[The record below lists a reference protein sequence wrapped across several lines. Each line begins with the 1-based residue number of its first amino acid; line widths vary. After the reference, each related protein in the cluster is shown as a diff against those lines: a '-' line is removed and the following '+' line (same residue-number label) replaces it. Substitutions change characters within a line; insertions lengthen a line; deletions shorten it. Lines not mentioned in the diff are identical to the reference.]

1 MFRKDQI
8 SKLTDERLVELL
20 SSRKSNEALTE
31 LHDRYS
37 NKVLGYF
44 VRMLHGDVNKAQDF
58 VQELFMKILE
68 KHYQFDL
75 NRKFYSWMFTIAS
88 NMCKTEYRSTN
99 RITYSENESDFET
112 VADWNENIADKDQF
126 NAKLKIAISKL
137 EVHHREAFVL
147 RHIQNLSINEI
158 SKILNVSKGT
168 VKSRIFY
175 GTKKIAKELIEFKP
189 TDQNSVFKMN

>member
-8 SKLTDERLVELL
+8 PKLTDERLVELL
-20 SSRKSNEALTE
+20 SSNRSNEALTE
-31 LHDRYS
+31 LHARYS

-44 VRMLHGDVNKAQDF
+44 VRMLHGDLNKAQDF

-68 KHYQFDL
+68 KHHQFDL
-75 NRKFYSWMFTIAS
+75 NRKFYTWMFTIAS

-99 RITYSENESDFET
+99 RMTYSGKESDFET
-112 VADWNENIADKDQF
+112 GADWNENFADKDLF
-126 NAKLKIAISKL
+126 NSKLKTAISKL

-147 RHIQNLSINEI
+147 RHVQDLSINEI
-158 SKILNVSKGT
+158 SEILNISKGT

-175 GTKKIAKELIEFKP
+175 GTKIIAKELIEFKP
-189 TDQNSVFKMN
+189 TGEGSVFKMN